1 MTIYE
6 CRRDAARR
14 LADAGIKFRKLTAK
28 TVSFSGFGHD
38 DAVFVE
44 IHGAYDDDVFV
55 QSHGEDPRRKEA
67 FQDVPA
73 PSKGGYVVEWSN

>member
-6 CRRDAARR
+6 CRRDAAKR

-28 TVSFSGFGHD
+28 TVSFSGFGYD
-38 DAVFVE
+38 DAVFVR
-44 IHGAYDDDVFV
+44 IHEPDLPAG
-55 QSHGEDPRRKEA
+55 PRRKEI

-73 PSKGGYVVEWSN
+73 PSRGGYIVEWSNQ

>member
-14 LADAGIKFRKLTAK
+14 LADTGIKFRKLTAN
-28 TVSFSGFGHD
+28 TVSFGGFGF
-38 DAVFVE
+38 AVFVR
-44 IHGAYDDDVFV
+44 IHEPDLPAG
-55 QSHGEDPRRKEA
+55 PRRKEI

-73 PSKGGYVVEWSN
+73 PSRGGYIVEWSN